1 MFELRYGIMNNGERY
16 ESNETKMRSF
26 RHCFRTVMGIFH
38 FISDEDWLYGKIYEN
53 IPNHNH
59 SSLCLYGVSGPCT
72 KSSTAPVTISIIP
85 MTVNH
90 FQGWRTTCSTHPPCA
105 WGPLADTR

>member
-38 FISDEDWLYGKIYEN
+38 FISDEDWLYGEIYEN
-53 IPNHNH
+53 NILVGKMDN
-59 SSLCLYGVSGPCT
+59 YGCFTFIIDGKEVKPRGVIYSDMSNA
-72 KSSTAPVTISIIP
+72 KSMEEIKNIYK
-85 MTVNH
+85 NR
-90 FQGWRTTCSTHPPCA
+90 GN
-105 WGPLADTR
+105 D